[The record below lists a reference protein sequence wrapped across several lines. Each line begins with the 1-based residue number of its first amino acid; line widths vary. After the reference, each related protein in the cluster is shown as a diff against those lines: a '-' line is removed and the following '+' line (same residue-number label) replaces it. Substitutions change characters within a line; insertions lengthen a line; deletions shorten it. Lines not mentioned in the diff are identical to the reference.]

1 MNKDNG
7 NYGFEILSA
16 DPKTLLANAWNP
28 NIVSPDN
35 EAKLE
40 ESLKRNGFFKPALVR
55 QLASGAFEIVGGQHR
70 IQAAIRLGYK
80 NVPIINLGNI
90 DDKKAKEFCLLDNG
104 RYGADDTLQLA
115 ELLEGLGN
123 ADELASFMPYSETD
137 LASIFSSVNI
147 ALDDLDLDDA
157 EETAPSLPKEKPIQ
171 THAVMRFKVPVDDQG
186 WIADLVEKTMKQQ
199 KFTEEDSL
207 TNAGDALVYLL
218 KKAAGE

>member
-1 MNKDNG
+1 MSIN
-7 NYGFEILSA
+7 
-16 DPKTLLANAWNP
+16 PQVTLLSPDSLVPNPWNT
-28 NIVSPDN
+28 NVVSPDN

-40 ESLKRNGFFKPALVR
+40 ESIKRFGMFKPVVVR
-55 QLASGAFEIVGGQHR
+55 ELADGTLQIIGGEHRAGAAKRMGLK
-70 IQAAIRLGYK
+70 AIP
-80 NVPIINLGNI
+80 VVNLGRI
-90 DDKKAKEFCLLDNG
+90 DDNKAKEISLVDNG

-147 ALDDLDLDDA
+147 ALDDLDLPDLD
-157 EETAPSLPKEKPIQ
+157 EEKPVLPKEKPIQ

-186 WIADLVEKTMKQQ
+186 WIVDLIEKTMKSQ

-207 TNAGDALVYLL
+207 TNAGDALVFLL
-218 KKAAGE
+218 KKAGE

>member
-1 MNKDNG
+1 MSIN
-7 NYGFEILSA
+7 
-16 DPKTLLANAWNP
+16 PQVTLLPPESLVPNPWNT
-28 NIVSPDN
+28 NVVSPDN

-40 ESLKRNGFFKPALVR
+40 ESIKRFGMFKPVVVR
-55 QLASGAFEIVGGQHR
+55 ELADGTLQIIGGEHRAGAAQRMGIK
-70 IQAAIRLGYK
+70 AIP
-80 NVPIINLGNI
+80 VVNLGRI
-90 DDKKAKEFCLLDNG
+90 DDHRAKEIGLVDNG

>member
-1 MNKDNG
+1 MSINPQVTM
-7 NYGFEILSA
+7 LS
-16 DPKTLLANAWNP
+16 PGSLVPNPWNT
-28 NIVSPDN
+28 NVVSPDN

-40 ESLKRNGFFKPALVR
+40 ESIKRFGMFKPVVVR
-55 QLASGAFEIVGGQHR
+55 ELADGTLQIIGGEHRAGAAQRMGIK
-70 IQAAIRLGYK
+70 AIP
-80 NVPIINLGNI
+80 VVNLGRI
-90 DDKKAKEFCLLDNG
+90 DDTKAKEISLVDNG

-123 ADELASFMPYSETD
+123 ADDLASFMPYSETD

-157 EETAPSLPKEKPIQ
+157 EDVAPSLPKEKPIQ

-218 KKAAGE
+218 KSASQE

>member
-1 MNKDNG
+1 
-7 NYGFEILSA
+7 
-16 DPKTLLANAWNP
+16 
-28 NIVSPDN
+28 
-35 EAKLE
+35 
-40 ESLKRNGFFKPALVR
+40 
-55 QLASGAFEIVGGQHR
+55 
-70 IQAAIRLGYK
+70 
-80 NVPIINLGNI
+80 
-90 DDKKAKEFCLLDNG
+90 
-104 RYGADDTLQLA
+104 
-115 ELLEGLGN
+115 
-123 ADELASFMPYSETD
+123 MPYSETD